1 MAIIACAQRTIS
13 DLNDAVGVSSVDV
26 WYYLSTSSTEL
37 SGGTWQTTAPEWVN
51 GKYFW
56 SKTITTYT
64 SGTTKESSPVCIT
77 GAKGA
82 TGETGVAGT
91 NGTNGTDGR
100 GVKSI
105 AEQFYLSTSKT
116 AQSGGSWQ
124 STPPTWAK
132 GKYMWTRSV
141 ITYTDGTTATTTP
154 YCDTGWEAAN
164 EIKVGG
170 RNLLSKSDVHYEATN
185 ATTSIL
191 STPVKVVD
199 SADLASLVGQPIT
212 LSFTVHA
219 PGEGQTLSADAY
231 MKNRFG
237 AHANATWIDS
247 TGTNT
252 NSYTTYPCASS
263 LINTNALHKRVAVT
277 STLTPPSGYDTLT
290 SMSVSVQ
297 LYRIPAAD
305 NTETWYIEKPKLELG
320 NVATDWTAA
329 PEDQIDEIAEELTS
343 VRASIKTEADSIR
356 QEVSANYAGSNDL
369 ASLKTQVATM
379 ATQTEKNFTWQA
391 SRIDELQSGLDGQEA
406 TAEQIRQIQTYMTFG
421 TDGLYIGKTGN
432 PFTFRVINDRLAFYM
447 NDTEVAYLSN
457 SKLYVTQAEIL
468 TRMQIGKFAYEPQT
482 NGNLSIIYT
491 G

>member
-1 MAIIACAQRTIS
+1 MAILACAQRTIT
-13 DLNDAVGVSSVDV
+13 DLNDAVGISSVDV
-26 WYYLSTSSTEL
+26 WYYLSTSSTAL
-37 SGGTWQTTAPEWVN
+37 SGGGWQTTAPAWAN

-56 SKTITTYT
+56 SKTVTTYT
-64 SGTTKESSPVCIT
+64 NGTSKESSPVCIT

-82 TGETGVAGT
+82 TGEAGT

-116 AQSGGSWQ
+116 SQSGGSWQ
-124 STPPTWAK
+124 STPPTWSK

-154 YCDTGWEAAN
+154 YCDAGWEAAN

-170 RNLLSKSDVHYEATN
+170 RNLLAKTAAIHYETTN
-185 ATTSIL
+185 ATTAVF
-191 STPVKVVD
+191 STSVPVVD
-199 SADLASLVGQPIT
+199 TADLAAMVGQEIT
-212 LSFTVHA
+212 LSATVHT
-219 PGEGQTLSADAY
+219 PGEGQFISENET

-237 AHANATWIDS
+237 LHATAVWSDS
-247 TGTNT
+247 TGVKETAG
-252 NSYTTYPCASS
+252 TTYLCTGN
-263 LINTNALHKRVAVT
+263 LVNANAVHKRVA
-277 STLTPPSGYDTLT
+277 STATLKPPDGYDTLVKL
-290 SMSVSVQ
+290 SAELQ
-297 LYRIPAAD
+297 RYRVPAED
-305 NTETWYIEKPKLELG
+305 NPETWYFEKPKLELG

-329 PEDQIDEIAEELTS
+329 PEEQIDEIAEELTA
-343 VRASIKTEADSIR
+343 VRASIKTEADAIR

-369 ASLKTQVATM
+369 VSLKTQVSTM

-468 TRMQIGKFAYEPQT
+468 TQMQIGKFAFKPQT
-482 NGNLSIIYT
+482 NGNLSVVYT